1 MFDVPGLSI
10 PKPEFMLSKRQQAKI
25 YQSYQAPL
33 LRDEDV
39 DWTPKLEREQNKRCD
54 KQGRHCT
61 LASVSGK

>member
-54 KQGRHCT
+54 KQGRCCT
-61 LASVSGK
+61 LTSVSEN